1 MSDFKIFV
9 IEDDKWYAE
18 ILSYTLGLN
27 PEYEIEIYTSGQE
40 ALKNLY
46 KRPSAITLDYGL
58 QDMSG
63 AEVLEKIK
71 ASYPDLPVVIVS
83 AQEEIGIALE
93 LLKKGAYDYII
104 KNEETKDR
112 IWKVMTN
119 IRDLHELKNTN
130 AELKNEIKS
139 KYSWQ
144 SSIIGESAEL
154 NGVFKMIEKVKD
166 SKINLSITGE
176 TGTGKEMIAKAVHY
190 NSSRANFPF
199 VAVNLSAVPE
209 GLIESEL
216 FGHEKGAFTGAVSRK
231 LGKFEMADKGT
242 LFLDEVAEI
251 SLTSQTK
258 ILRVLQENELTRLG
272 GEKTIK
278 FDIRLIV
285 ATHKNLYEEVRKG
298 NFREDLY
305 YRVMGVPIELP
316 PLRKRGNDI
325 LILAN
330 YFLKAFCKENKKT
343 LPAIDSDAVK
353 KLLGYRYPG
362 NVRELKAVIELAAI
376 MAEEN
381 VIKESNIIFNSSADF
396 SLFDEVDLTLE
407 QYNFKVIEHFM
418 QKHNN
423 KVIPVAKKLNI
434 SKSTLY
440 RHLKNMNYS
449 IE

>member
-418 QKHNN
+418 QMHNN
-423 KVIPVAKKLNI
+423 RVIPVAKKLNI

>member
-1 MSDFKIFV
+1 MRDFKIFV

-18 ILSYTLGLN
+18 ILGYTLGLN
-27 PEYEIEIYTSGQE
+27 PEYEIEIYTSGKE

-58 QDMSG
+58 QDMNG
-63 AEVLEKIK
+63 AEILEKIK
-71 ASYPDLPVVIVS
+71 ATYPDLPVVIVS

-130 AELKNEIKS
+130 AELKNEIKT

-154 NGVFKMIEKVKD
+154 QGVFKMIEKVKD

-190 NSSRANFPF
+190 NSSRANYPF

-258 ILRVLQENELTRLG
+258 ILRVIQESELTRVG

-330 YFLKAFCKENKKT
+330 YFLKAFCKENKRT
-343 LPAIDSDAVK
+343 LPVIDSNAVK
-353 KLLGYRYPG
+353 KLLRYRYPG
-362 NVRELKAVIELAAI
+362 NVRELKAIIELAAI

-381 VIKESNIIFNSSADF
+381 VITESNIIFNSSADF